1 MILMFDKE
9 LIDQIRA
16 AFPRT
21 AADFNGRE
29 RAFFDN
35 GTATLVVEK
44 AATAETEAR
53 INWSANVGGI
63 FDESKKATNT
73 IHSGRQAV
81 ADFINAPD
89 PATIVSGES
98 ATSLLFNLSYAMG
111 KELTGSENIVT
122 TDYEHYTNVDPWVEL
137 ENRGKINQVR
147 FAKLN
152 MEEGTL
158 DMDHL
163 QKLIDSKTKIVTITA
178 ASNMLG
184 TKSPLEE
191 IGKLAREVGAYLV
204 VDAVHHIP
212 HGPTDIQALDCDFL
226 VFSGYKLFAPH
237 GSFLYGK
244 KEHLETLQP
253 YKVRTAPTTPPSK
266 FEWGTRNQAMFA
278 AISGVMEHFLWLSE
292 EVQSNYEGKYRE
304 FEGNKRSLK
313 IAMEAIEQ
321 YEMGLSTAVL
331 TGIDDIPGLLNMPK
345 ITVYGLTDLKR
356 LNERDPTF
364 SFEVENVPEEE
375 VALRLWKE
383 GGIAARSGHYYSL
396 AQDVYNKQ
404 KIVRIS
410 LVHYNTLE
418 EVKIFL
424 KTLNEICKAN

>member
-1 MILMFDKE
+1 MLMFNKR
-9 LIDQIRA
+9 LTDQIRL
-16 AFPRT
+16 AFPRAT
-21 AADFNGRE
+21 ADFNGRK

-44 AATAETEAR
+44 AATAEAEAR
-53 INWSANVGGI
+53 VNWSANVGGI
-63 FDESKKATNT
+63 FDESKQATDA
-73 IHSGRQAV
+73 ILLGRKAV

-98 ATSLLFNLSYAMG
+98 ATSLLFNLSYALG
-111 KELTGSENIVT
+111 KELTGNENIVT

-158 DMDHL
+158 DMEHL
-163 QKLIDSKTKIVTITA
+163 HELIDSNTKIVTITA

-184 TKSPLEE
+184 TISPLKE
-191 IGKLAREVGAYLV
+191 IGKLAREVGAYFV

-212 HGPTDIQALDCDFL
+212 HGPTDVQTLNCDFL

-237 GSFLYGK
+237 GSFLYGR
-244 KEHLETLQP
+244 KEYLETLQP
-253 YKVRTAPTTPPSK
+253 FKVRTAPITPPSK

-278 AISGVMEHFLWLSE
+278 AISGVMEHFLWLSA
-292 EVQSNYEGKYRE
+292 EVQSN
-304 FEGNKRSLK
+304 FEGRYMELEDTKRSLK
-313 IAMEAIEQ
+313 IAMDAIKQ
-321 YEMGLSTAVL
+321 YEKGLSTAVL
-331 TGIDDIPGLLNMPK
+331 SGIDDIPGLLDMSK
-345 ITVYGLTDLKR
+345 VTVYGLTDLRR

-364 SFEVENVPEEE
+364 SFEVENIPEEE

-383 GGIAARSGHYYSL
+383 GEIAARSGHYYSL

-424 KTLNEICKAN
+424 KTLNEICKIN

>member
-1 MILMFDKE
+1 MFDKE
-9 LIDQIRA
+9 LINQIRA
-16 AFPRT
+16 AFPRAVT
-21 AADFNGRE
+21 DYSGRK

-35 GTATLVVEK
+35 GTATLVVDK
-44 AATAETEAR
+44 AATAEAEAR

-63 FDESKKATNT
+63 FDESKKATDT
-73 IHSGRQAV
+73 ILSGRQAV
-81 ADFINAPD
+81 AEFLNASD
-89 PATIVSGES
+89 PSTIVSGES
-98 ATSLLFNLSYAMG
+98 ATSLLFNLSYALS

-137 ENRGKINQVR
+137 EDRGKINQVR

-158 DMDHL
+158 DMGHL
-163 QKLIDSKTKIVTITA
+163 QEMIDSKTKIVTITA

-184 TKSPLEE
+184 TKSPLEK
-191 IGKLAREVGAYLV
+191 IGKLAQEVGAYFV

-212 HGPTDIQALDCDFL
+212 HGPTDVQALDCDFL

-253 YKVRTAPTTPPSK
+253 YKVRTAPTTSPGK
-266 FEWGTRNQAMFA
+266 FEWGTRNQATFA
-278 AISGVMEHFLWLSE
+278 AIKGVMEHLLWLSTD
-292 EVQSNYEGKYRE
+292 VHSNYEGQYMDYEDNR
-304 FEGNKRSLK
+304 RSLK
-313 IAMEAIEQ
+313 IVMDAIEQ

-331 TGIDDIPGLLNMPK
+331 TGIDDIPGLLDIPEVT
-345 ITVYGLTDLKR
+345 IYGLTDLKR

-375 VALRLWKE
+375 VTLRLWKE

-424 KTLNEICKAN
+424 KT